1 MGYITDEQKQR
12 AKDSIITNLSS
23 IIKHLNKQSHDIE
36 QNLIG
41 VLQSEFESGCSTSI
55 DQAKI
60 VGQECIVSLTTAI
73 WQLENTIRKVKQLD
87 TEEWVEDE

>member
-1 MGYITDEQKQR
+1 MGYVTDEI
-12 AKDSIITNLSS
+12 KDSVKDSLITNLSS
-23 IIKHLNKQSHDIE
+23 VISHLTTQSQDIE
-36 QNLIG
+36 QI
-41 VLQSEFESGCSTSI
+41 LQSEFESGCSTSI

-87 TEEWVEDE
+87 TEEWVEYE

>member
-1 MGYITDEQKQR
+1 M
-12 AKDSIITNLSS
+12 
-23 IIKHLNKQSHDIE
+23 
-36 QNLIG
+36 
-41 VLQSEFESGCSTSI
+41 QSEFESGCSTSI

>member
-1 MGYITDEQKQR
+1 MGYVTDEI
-12 AKDSIITNLSS
+12 KDSVKDSLLTNLSS
-23 IIKHLNKQSHDIE
+23 VINHLTTQSQDID

-41 VLQSEFESGCSTSI
+41 ILQSEFESGCSTSI